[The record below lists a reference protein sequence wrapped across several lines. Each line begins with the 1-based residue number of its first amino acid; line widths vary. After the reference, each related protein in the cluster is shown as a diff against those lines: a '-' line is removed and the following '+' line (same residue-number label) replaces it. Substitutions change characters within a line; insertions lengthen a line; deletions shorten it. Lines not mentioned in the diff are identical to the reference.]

1 MAKVK
6 LAGSKKAK
14 PSTAAADLKGAL
26 PCLFLVLMGI
36 LILMVIFY
44 YSLQSTT

>member
-14 PSTAAADLKGAL
+14 SNRAADLKGAL
-26 PCLFLVLMGI
+26 PCLFLVLTGI
-36 LILMVIFY
+36 FLIMMIFY
-44 YSLQSTT
+44 FSLQSAKA

>member
-6 LAGSKKAK
+6 LAGSKKSK
-14 PSTAAADLKGAL
+14 SSKTEDIRGAI

-36 LILMVIFY
+36 GLLMVIFY
-44 YSLQSTT
+44 YSLQSTN

>member
-6 LAGSKKAK
+6 LAGSKKSKASK
-14 PSTAAADLKGAL
+14 TSDVRGAL

-36 LILMVIFY
+36 ALLMVIFY

>member
-14 PSTAAADLKGAL
+14 PSRAEDIKGAL
-26 PCLFLVLMGI
+26 PCLFLVLMAI
-36 LILMVIFY
+36 VVLMVIFY
-44 YSLQSTT
+44 YSLQSSTQ